1 MNARALILTGYLIIG
16 LALLALTL
24 LSHRRPSSV
33 ARVCELAAGAT
44 RRRAGRLLVLVAWW
58 WVGFHVLARSG

>member
-33 ARVCELAAGAT
+33 ARISELAAGAT
-44 RRRAGRLLVLVAWW
+44 RRRTGRLLVLVVWW